1 MVLNHVMQKLV
12 RALALIAPLVAAS
25 AAYAD
30 PMYTLKFATLTP
42 QGTEPMNIMEQWGR
56 TVEARSN
63 GRLVFRF
70 YPGGIQ
76 GDEPEVLK
84 KMRFGQIQGGGFTGY
99 GIGRIYSPARILEF
113 PFLFRNHEEVDTV
126 RAKYMPEFE
135 RGFQKRGYELLG
147 WSEVGNIH
155 FFSRE
160 PIRSLKDLEE
170 RRIWL
175 WQGDPLSQ
183 SWFDAADLSP
193 ISLSITDVYTSL
205 STGMIDTVY
214 ATPLVAMAL
223 QWYTKTRYMTN
234 VSMAN
239 GIGALIVSRR
249 FFDRLP
255 SDLQAL
261 LRETGRETGEKLT
274 AVTRNDNRKS
284 LTLLRKEGL
293 DFVLNPDDVDTHEVQ
308 ELSEKAAARLARR
321 SYIPKPLF
329 DQTRELLREIREGSS
344 TGSHLGS

>member
-1 MVLNHVMQKLV
+1 MVLKHAVQKLI
-12 RALALIAPLVAAS
+12 RAIALIAPLLAAT
-25 AAYAD
+25 AGHAE
-30 PMYTLKFATLTP
+30 PTYTLKFATLTP

-56 TVEARSN
+56 TVEERSN
-63 GRLVFRF
+63 GRLAFRF

-113 PFLFRNHEEVDTV
+113 PFLFRTHEEVDTV

-147 WSEVGNIH
+147 WSEVGDIH

-160 PIRSLKDLEE
+160 PIRSLEDLGK

-183 SWFDAADLSP
+183 SWFDAANLSP

-223 QWYTKTRYMTN
+223 QWYTKTGYMTN
-234 VSMAN
+234 VPMAN
-239 GIGALIVSRR
+239 GIGALVVSRR
-249 FFDRLP
+249 FFDHLP
-255 SDLQAL
+255 PDLQDL
-261 LRETGRETGEKLT
+261 LRETGRETGERLT
-274 AVTRNDNRKS
+274 AVTRDDNRKS
-284 LTLLRKEGL
+284 LTLLKNEGL
-293 DFVLNPDDVDTHEVQ
+293 DFVLKPDDVDTDEVR
-308 ELSEKAAARLARR
+308 ELSEKAAARLARKN
-321 SYIPKPLF
+321 YIPKPLF
-329 DQTRELLREIREGSS
+329 DQTRELLREIRQGSTS
-344 TGSHLGS
+344 GSHLGS